1 MTTNSHDTEL
11 RQNVLIASCSRYE
24 NAERTVDFLSDYGF
38 PAQKMSIV
46 GRGLEGVEQPT
57 GRLTSTASA
66 WHGAVSGAVAGAVVG
81 WLFDWFGLMAPVIS
95 GLLLALTGGALGAL
109 TGAVVGWLIH
119 LSTDGRRDRH
129 ATPSFRA
136 RSYDLFV
143 DAAHAD
149 QATAALRSTT
159 DQD

>member
-1 MTTNSHDTEL
+1 
-11 RQNVLIASCSRYE
+11 
-24 NAERTVDFLSDYGF
+24 
-38 PAQKMSIV
+38 
-46 GRGLEGVEQPT
+46 
-57 GRLTSTASA
+57 
-66 WHGAVSGAVAGAVVG
+66 VVG